1 MRDRAAG
8 RLLTDFVAP
17 AARRNS
23 SFGLSGKPDIDWFGA
38 GDPRFR
44 RRPTEYDRAA
54 AATSSPARH
63 FGRDACR
70 YVETSHAVAGPDHK
84 AAQLPAFFL
93 RFVGP
98 ITCEAR
104 HPCVVKTS

>member
-63 FGRDACR
+63 FGRNACR